1 MRVALA
7 VLLVCSAPLQAQM
20 RFGKVELRTN
30 YAAAGAGE
38 NGSLIVARDRVE
50 FTHREQSRFTIGPK
64 SITEIFY
71 SRVAGRR
78 IKSAIGVGIV
88 FFPAGIGLLFSKG
101 KKHYVTLSFDE
112 EGGEIG
118 AVEFQLHKS
127 NYRGTLR
134 ALEEVTGLTMMYDQ
148 EGVKASRETVAS
160 RGTSSRAVPL
170 RNTELAA
177 VALNRIA
184 ARDRDRQRVKP
195 LPVEQIQHGSA
206 YAGCVHGEQSPAR
219 HAAKPLLYAA
229 HLVRVTRSQ
238 LEALQVS
245 QGKCA
250 RRTFERFVLR
260 RQDS

>member
-1 MRVALA
+1 MLRIVAGLLA
-7 VLLVCSAPLQAQM
+7 CCLPLPAQM
-20 RFGKVELRTN
+20 SFGKVELRTN
-30 YAAAGAGE
+30 YRSAGAGE
-38 NGSLIVARDRVE
+38 NGRLSVSRDRVR
-50 FTHREQSRFTIGPK
+50 FTHRGHSRFTIEPAA
-64 SITEIFY
+64 IMEIFY

-160 RGTSSRAVPL
+160 RGTSSRAVPNVVL
-170 RNTELAA
+170 SITSEPSLAEVYIDGSFNGLTPRKKAVEPGSYNIEVRKQGLKTWSQTVTVEPDQPLEVNAVLERN
-177 VALNRIA
+177 
-184 ARDRDRQRVKP
+184 
-195 LPVEQIQHGSA
+195 
-206 YAGCVHGEQSPAR
+206 
-219 HAAKPLLYAA
+219 
-229 HLVRVTRSQ
+229 
-238 LEALQVS
+238 
-245 QGKCA
+245 
-250 RRTFERFVLR
+250 
-260 RQDS
+260 

>member
-1 MRVALA
+1 M
-7 VLLVCSAPLQAQM
+7 
-20 RFGKVELRTN
+20 LRTD
-30 YAAAGAGE
+30 AAAGAGE
-38 NGSLIVARDRVE
+38 NGSLIVARGFKRRCGSARSSCGRTTSDRESGLLTVRE
-50 FTHREQSRFTIGPK
+50 FHPVPK

-134 ALEEVTGLTMMYDQ
+134 ALEEVTGLTMLYDQ

-160 RGTSSRAVPL
+160 RGTSSRAVPDVVL
-170 RNTELAA
+170 SITSEPSLAEVYINGSFNGLTPRKKAVQPGEYNLEIRKAGFESWSQVVAVDDATNVHAELE
-177 VALNRIA
+177 
-184 ARDRDRQRVKP
+184 K
-195 LPVEQIQHGSA
+195 
-206 YAGCVHGEQSPAR
+206 
-219 HAAKPLLYAA
+219 
-229 HLVRVTRSQ
+229 
-238 LEALQVS
+238 
-245 QGKCA
+245 
-250 RRTFERFVLR
+250 
-260 RQDS
+260 